1 MPAKKTAAAK
11 KKAAAAKRKAAAA
24 KKVAATKKKAAT
36 AKKKASA
43 AKKKAAGAKKKK
55 AAAGRR
61 RRAAPRGNAPPNI
74 VGGPGLSDAQARK
87 VHQELVR
94 LSGSV
99 DYTGLDFDA
108 VIEAARDPDSPLH
121 GHFEW
126 NVHKAAAAYW
136 REQARRLV
144 AAVRI
149 LIVTY
154 EGYEAKVREVVNVQT
169 SADYQTREYS
179 GFVSR
184 AAMKRRQETKKKYID
199 RALEEL
205 WQWTQRHGDIEE
217 LTRHRRA
224 ILRLPGVR
232 RT

>member
-1 MPAKKTAAAK
+1 MPSKKTAAAK

-24 KKVAATKKKAAT
+24 KKVAAAKKKAAA

-43 AKKKAAGAKKKK
+43 AKKK

-61 RRAAPRGNAPPNI
+61 RRAAPGGNAPPNI

-99 DYTGLDFDA
+99 DYTGLNFDA
-108 VIEAARDPDSPLH
+108 VIEAARDPASPLH

-184 AAMKRRQETKKKYID
+184 AAMKRRQETKRKYVD